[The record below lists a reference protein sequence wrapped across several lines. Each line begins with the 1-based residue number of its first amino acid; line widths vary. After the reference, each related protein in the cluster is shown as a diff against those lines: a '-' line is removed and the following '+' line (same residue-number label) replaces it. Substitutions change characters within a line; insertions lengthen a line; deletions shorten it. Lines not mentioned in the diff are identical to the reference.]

1 MELVQ
6 DTATNEDPNEADD
19 KKNAYKRKPR
29 RKTSIVWNHFEEV
42 EVGSIK
48 KNQCKWYKCKFTKSK
63 SSCTSTLGRHL
74 ETCFKYIGSKKK

>member
-1 MELVQ
+1 
-6 DTATNEDPNEADD
+6 
-19 KKNAYKRKPR
+19 
-29 RKTSIVWNHFEEV
+29 VWNHFEEV
-42 EVGSIK
+42 GVGSIK